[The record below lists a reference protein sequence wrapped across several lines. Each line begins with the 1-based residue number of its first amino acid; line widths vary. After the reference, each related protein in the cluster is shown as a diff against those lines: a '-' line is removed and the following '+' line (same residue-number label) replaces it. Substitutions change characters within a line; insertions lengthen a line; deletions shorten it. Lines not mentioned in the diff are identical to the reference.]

1 MSKEEHRA
9 YMVQEFKKRKQAG
22 RAMMNPKRQSAAIKE
37 AVRDPSAGKVDRS
50 PLTPLEKYAPA
61 LLMTSG
67 MAYVN

>member
-1 MSKEEHRA
+1 MSKEERRA
-9 YMVQEFKKRKQAG
+9 YMVGEFKMKKQTG

-37 AVRDPSAGKVDRS
+37 AVRDPSAEKEDRS
-50 PLTPLEKYAPA
+50 PLTPWEKYAPA